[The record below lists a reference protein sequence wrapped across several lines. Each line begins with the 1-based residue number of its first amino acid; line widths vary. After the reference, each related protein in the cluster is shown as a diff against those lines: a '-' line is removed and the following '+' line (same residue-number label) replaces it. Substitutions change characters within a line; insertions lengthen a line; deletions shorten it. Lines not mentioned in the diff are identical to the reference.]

1 MRIFLSR
8 ILVLFGALVIVY
20 IFWGADIQEF
30 FVDRGV
36 VSIPTFITFVFNL
49 FLWLTEKAFL
59 IGKNIAGYILE
70 LFNNILS
77 NIVKL
82 ADLLTGVLNI
92 LKKISEFVTS
102 W

>member
-1 MRIFLSR
+1 M
-8 ILVLFGALVIVY
+8 VY
-20 IFWGADIQEF
+20 IFWGADIQKF

-36 VSIPTFITFVFNL
+36 VSISTFITFIFNL
-49 FLWLTEKAFL
+49 LLWLTEKAFL
-59 IGKNIAGYILE
+59 IGKNIAVYILE

-92 LKKISEFVTS
+92 LKKIAEFVAN
-102 W
+102 